1 MNFKIDDILVCKK
14 TSFPDSGAHWKITN
28 RSPDWRPN
36 IDMLQ
41 GFEYIVIA
49 VDESDIMA
57 AMKIQWD
64 NRDRDVIS
72 SEVEFFGF
80 EDTRVNHWEKWFYTK
95 AELRERQLNLLG
107 I

>member
-1 MNFKIDDILVCKK
+1 MNFKRDDILVCKK
-14 TSFPDSGAHWKITN
+14 TSFPNGGPDWNIPN
-28 RSPDWRPN
+28 RSPWRPN

-41 GFEYIVIA
+41 GFEYIVLN

-57 AMKIQWD
+57 AMKMRWE
-64 NRDRDVIS
+64 NRDEDQIY
-72 SEVEFFGF
+72 SEIEFFGF
-80 EDTRVNHWEKWFYTK
+80 DKRRVNHWEKWFYTK

>member
-1 MNFKIDDILVCKK
+1 MNFKRDDILVCKK
-14 TSFPDSGAHWKITN
+14 TSFPNSGTDWNIPN
-28 RSPDWRPN
+28 RSQDWRPN

-57 AMKIQWD
+57 AMKMRWE
-64 NRDRDVIS
+64 NRDEDQIY
-72 SEVEFFGF
+72 SEIEFFGF
-80 EDTRVNHWEKWFYTK
+80 DKRRVNHWEKWFYTK